1 MDASINPAAVARFQ
15 GYHYIM
21 GGSALAWRE
30 IFMAQDTADE
40 KRNFTVRESSG
51 EETGVFSGQT
61 PRQAAMKVARR
72 LEPAQSEQEA
82 TPERIVLREKGTKKL
97 HYYDGWAWEGDAPAD
112 KPDWMGERI
121 TKANVSKEGI
131 AYVGEI

>member
-1 MDASINPAAVARFQ
+1 MYFRIDLTAVARFR
-15 GYHYIM
+15 GYHYM
-21 GGSALAWRE
+21 AGRSAFAWRKL
-30 IFMAQDTADE
+30 FMAQDTDE
-40 KRNFTVRESSG
+40 KRNFTLRERTG
-51 EETGVFSGQT
+51 TETGVFAGRT

-131 AYVGEI
+131 AYVAEI